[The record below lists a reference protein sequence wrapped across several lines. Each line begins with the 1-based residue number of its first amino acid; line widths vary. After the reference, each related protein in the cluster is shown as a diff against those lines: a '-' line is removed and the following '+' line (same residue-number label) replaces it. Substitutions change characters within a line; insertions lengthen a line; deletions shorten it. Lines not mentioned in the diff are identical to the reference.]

1 MARHRLIPTFGLSV
15 LFLFSGLLSAGV
27 DRWTPLGPDGGA
39 VTALAAPSGVAG
51 LVFAGTE
58 TAGVFVSRD
67 GGTSWQPARS
77 GLPSGQRIRFVTAG
91 GRNGQ
96 LLFAVTNA
104 AVYASE
110 DGGRSWKPR
119 RLPRQVY
126 GNDEPNTGIV
136 SFAASPDARTLFFG
150 YRSPGSEEM
159 VFRSTDGGRSW
170 KRIDTRFG
178 DVLSKLGPIAVSP
191 SAPSTVYTAIPDSR
205 GLILRSID
213 NGGTWSVKGS
223 FAGAVHPDLKLVV
236 DLRDEHVLYAAYGD
250 TVARST
256 SGGSNWAQL
265 AQVDPTLDDSTLY
278 AADLAIDP
286 SEPSTLYFA
295 LNRSVPGYS
304 GWYGGGIFRYEGRI
318 YRTTD
323 GGASWTQVTVS
334 DPVAAIR
341 VDSVQ
346 PRRIYAGVSRIGIL
360 RSMDRGSRWN
370 KSNRG
375 LMAASLCAV
384 APDPFTRDL
393 LYISAGVCEQTF
405 EVLADNDDLGF
416 LKGDAARNWTNLS
429 SDLRNPIRVLE
440 AYAIVP
446 DPQVEGTLYAAT
458 GHGLFKS
465 TNGGGQWE
473 SLQSGLESILEAVLS
488 VTIDPADSQTLYA
501 AGFKLGYPSC
511 GGHCP
516 LEPVYASAKSTDGGI
531 TWTKLQPTALV
542 EMGITIDPQDPR
554 VLYAPDGLGN
564 LLKSTDRG
572 ATWTTLPVRGIDLE
586 LPIFSRL
593 VIDPAAPQTLYA
605 IASSL
610 YSDQSALIKSTDGG
624 VTWVREEQGLPLG
637 TEIRDLAIDPERTAT
652 LYAATNRGV
661 FVSDDAGAHW
671 LSLPKKGLTNRDVVR
686 VSLDP
691 FDPATIYAGTRGDG
705 GLFVLTRSVRPAA

>member
-1 MARHRLIPTFGLSV
+1 MARHRLVPVLALSA
-15 LFLFSGLLSAGV
+15 FLLVSGQLSAGV

-39 VTALAAPSGVAG
+39 VTALAAPSGVSG

-67 GGTSWQPARS
+67 GGSSWQPARS

-91 GRNGQ
+91 GPKGQ
-96 LLFAVTNA
+96 LLFAVTDA
-104 AVYASE
+104 AVYASD

-126 GNDEPNTGIV
+126 GNGEPNTGIV
-136 SFAASPDARTLFFG
+136 AFAASPDARTLFFG
-150 YRSPGSEEM
+150 YRSPGSEQM

-178 DVLSKLGPIAVSP
+178 DVLSKLGPIAI
-191 SAPSTVYTAIPDSR
+191 APSVPNTVYTALPDSR
-205 GLILRSID
+205 GLILRSLD
-213 NGGTWSVKGS
+213 NGGTWSVVGTL
-223 FAGAVHPDLKLVV
+223 AGALNHDLKLAV
-236 DLRDEHVLYAAYGD
+236 DPRDANVLYAAYGD

-256 SGGSNWAQL
+256 SGGSNWARL
-265 AQVDPTLDDSTLY
+265 AQVDPTLGDELRY

-286 SEPSTLYFA
+286 SAPSTLYFA
-295 LNRSVPGYS
+295 LNRFVPGYS
-304 GWYGGGIFRYEGRI
+304 GWYGGGILRYEGRI

-323 GGASWTQVTVS
+323 GGASWTQVAVS

-346 PRRIYAGVSRIGIL
+346 PRRLYAGVSRIGIL
-360 RSMDRGSRWN
+360 RSVDRGNRWSR
-370 KSNRG
+370 SNRG

-384 APDPFTRDL
+384 TPDPFTRDL
-393 LYISAGVCEQTF
+393 LYISAGVCEQTY
-405 EVLADNDDLGF
+405 ETLADNDDLGF
-416 LKGDAARNWTNLS
+416 LKGDPTRNWTNLS
-429 SDLRNPIRVLE
+429 SDLRDPIRVLE

-446 DPQVEGTLYAAT
+446 DPQVGGVLYAGT

-488 VTIDPADSQTLYA
+488 VTIDPSDSQILYA
-501 AGFKLGYPSC
+501 AGFKLGYPHC

-516 LEPVYASAKSTDGGI
+516 LEPVYAAAKSTDGGV
-531 TWTKLQPTALV
+531 TWTQLQPTALV
-542 EMGITIDPQDPR
+542 EMGITLDPQDPR
-554 VLYAPDGLGN
+554 ILYAPDGQGN
-564 LLKSTDRG
+564 LVKSTDRG
-572 ATWTTLPVRGIDLE
+572 ATWTPLPVRGIDLE
-586 LPIFSRL
+586 IPIVSRL

-605 IASSL
+605 VAISL
-610 YSDQSALIKSTDGG
+610 YGGQSALLKSADGG
-624 VTWVREEQGLPLG
+624 ITWSQTEQGLPPG
-637 TEIRDLAIDPERTAT
+637 TEVRDLAIDPERTAT

-661 FVSDDAGAHW
+661 FVSEDAGAHW

-691 FDPATIYAGTRGDG
+691 FDPATIYAATRGDG
-705 GLFVLTRSVRPAA
+705 GLFVITRSDR